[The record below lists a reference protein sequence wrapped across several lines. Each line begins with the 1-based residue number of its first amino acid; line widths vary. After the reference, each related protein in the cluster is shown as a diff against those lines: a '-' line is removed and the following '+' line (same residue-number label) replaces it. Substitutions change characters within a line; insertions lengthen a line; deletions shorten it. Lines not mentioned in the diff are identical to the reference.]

1 MQRSQDITD
10 PQGKRFYEAL
20 ETLQAGKIPEN
31 MSFVVGYIKQTTR
44 EFTDYATAVTE
55 CCYRL
60 ANQNKLLRE
69 LISKLEASVRRKLGM
84 GVDSKPLDF
93 GKILEWYQRAAEDA
107 VADGREDDA
116 AMLLAGVEL
125 VLKAG
130 GGES

>member
-1 MQRSQDITD
+1 MRRPEDITD
-10 PQGKRFYEAL
+10 EREKRFYEAL
-20 ETLQAGKIPEN
+20 ATLEKGHIPEN
-31 MSFVVGYIKQTTR
+31 MSFVVGYIQKTTK
-44 EFTDYATAVTE
+44 EFTAYAQAVTE
-55 CCYRL
+55 CAYRL

-69 LISKLEASVRRKLGM
+69 LISKLEASVRRKLGL

-107 VADGREDDA
+107 VAEGREDDA

-130 GGES
+130 GEA

>member
-10 PQGKRFYEAL
+10 PREKRFYEAL

-55 CCYRL
+55 CAYRL

-69 LISKLEASVRRKLGM
+69 MITKLEASVRRKLGL
-84 GVDSKPLDF
+84 GVNSKPLDF
-93 GKILEWYQRAAEDA
+93 GKILGWYQKAAEAA

-125 VLKAG
+125 ILKAG
-130 GGES
+130 GGEA

>member
-1 MQRSQDITD
+1 MQRPQDITD
-10 PQGKRFYEAL
+10 PQQKRFYEAL
-20 ETLQAGKIPEN
+20 DVLEKGHIPEN

-55 CCYRL
+55 CAYRL

-69 LISKLEASVRRKLGM
+69 LISKLEASVRRKLGL

-93 GKILEWYQRAAEDA
+93 GKILEWYQKAAEDA
-107 VADGREDDA
+107 VTDGREDDA

-125 VLKAG
+125 ILKAG
-130 GGES
+130 GGEA